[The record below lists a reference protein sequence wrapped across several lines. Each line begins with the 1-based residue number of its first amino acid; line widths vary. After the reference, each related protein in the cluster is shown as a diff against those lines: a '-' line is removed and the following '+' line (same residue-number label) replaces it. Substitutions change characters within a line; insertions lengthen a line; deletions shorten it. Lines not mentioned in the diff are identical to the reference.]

1 MNMLSTRFNKVIIIM
16 LRVLLFIILITSI
29 IMCGATFIGFN
40 LFGTIVITLVLII
53 SILLEYKIIN
63 SNLKLSQK
71 IFYIVLIALIL
82 RVLWLLNANNV
93 PTSDFATMYYS
104 AQELLNGN
112 EKILKGINYGARFPH
127 IIGEILYMAIMQY
140 IFPYYNIIAMKIV
153 NLILGL
159 LGLLFIYLVASEII
173 KDEKYAMC
181 ALGIGSVFSPSITYT
196 SVFCSENLAM
206 PFYLLSV
213 LIFIKNINKSRTK
226 GYIFIV
232 SSIVLGIGNIFR
244 MIAIVILIAYVIYSI
259 MYLKENILTKLKNI
273 VCIIVPYFL
282 VLLIIST
289 SLQRMNLIENPLWRG
304 AEPKITSILKG
315 TNINSLG
322 MWNSEDADI
331 AEKYVGDYNKIE
343 SECKRIIYER
353 LTTTSPIK
361 LSLFYIAKLSSQWC
375 IGDFAGAFW
384 TQKDLED
391 NKMIFKIGSFGSLPF
406 QLIYVAILIL
416 VIIGLRNKDNNG
428 NLSINLFKLILLG
441 YMGAYLM
448 LENQCRYG
456 YIICWV
462 FVILGTDGI
471 NKCLELSKYSKG
483 REYFNL
489 IMKF

>member
-1 MNMLSTRFNKVIIIM
+1 
-16 LRVLLFIILITSI
+16 
-29 IMCGATFIGFN
+29 
-40 LFGTIVITLVLII
+40 
-53 SILLEYKIIN
+53 
-63 SNLKLSQK
+63 
-71 IFYIVLIALIL
+71 
-82 RVLWLLNANNV
+82 
-93 PTSDFATMYYS
+93 
-104 AQELLNGN
+104 
-112 EKILKGINYGARFPH
+112 
-127 IIGEILYMAIMQY
+127 
-140 IFPYYNIIAMKIV
+140 
-153 NLILGL
+153 
-159 LGLLFIYLVASEII
+159 
-173 KDEKYAMC
+173 
-181 ALGIGSVFSPSITYT
+181 
-196 SVFCSENLAM
+196 
-206 PFYLLSV
+206 
-213 LIFIKNINKSRTK
+213 
-226 GYIFIV
+226 
-232 SSIVLGIGNIFR
+232 
-244 MIAIVILIAYVIYSI
+244 
-259 MYLKENILTKLKNI
+259 
-273 VCIIVPYFL
+273 
-282 VLLIIST
+282 
-289 SLQRMNLIENPLWRG
+289 MNLIENPLWRG